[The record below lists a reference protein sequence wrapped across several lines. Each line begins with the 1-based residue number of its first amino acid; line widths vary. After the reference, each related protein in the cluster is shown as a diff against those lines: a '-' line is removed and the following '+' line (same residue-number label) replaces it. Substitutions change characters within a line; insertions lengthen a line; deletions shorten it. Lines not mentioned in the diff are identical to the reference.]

1 MYGSLFCNQLKGNKD
16 DNKNE
21 QLTMPVTRIV
31 QRSIEAVV
39 KQKKL

>member
-1 MYGSLFCNQLKGNKD
+1 MYGSLFRNQLKGNKA

-31 QRSIEAVV
+31 QRPIEAVV
-39 KQKKL
+39 KQKK